1 MKVQA
6 ITDGFYGGAR
16 RRAGSVFEVND
27 GVESKWFKPV
37 VVAKIEEPAK
47 AAPAK
52 AGKSK
57 SKKEDPVA
65 LSQLPADQTPA
76 SDADP
81 ALTGNVADTEVI

>member
-6 ITDGFYGGAR
+6 ITDGFYGGVR
-16 RRAGSVFEVND
+16 QRAGAVFEVKD
-27 GVESKWFKPV
+27 GVKSKWFTPV
-37 VVAKIEEPAK
+37 AAKD

-52 AGKSK
+52 ATKPK
-57 SKKEDPVA
+57 QKKDDAVA

-81 ALTGNVADTEVI
+81 ALTGNVADTDVI

>member
-16 RRAGSVFEVND
+16 RRAGSVFEVSD
-27 GVESKWFKPV
+27 GSESKWFKPV
-37 VVAKIEEPAK
+37 ASSEEPAK

-65 LSQLPADQTPA
+65 LSQLPSDQTPA

-81 ALTGNVADTEVI
+81 ALAGSVANTDVI